1 MVTTSAFAT
10 ALRHNGDRVS
20 SRKVTVEDQTA
31 VGLWTALGILAI
43 VVAGLVGFWVGR
55 VTSDERKL
63 IRELEEELDRRMQEL
78 TRYRGQVNDHFDRTA
93 TLFATMAGSY
103 RDLYHHLAQS
113 AEELADKPTRDRLE
127 DRAGRL
133 LSNVPNRDYGG
144 SPGEGRSHRE
154 RDSEPEGDVPD
165 RRYESDYRE
174 SSDAEQSPSRPRAD

>member
-1 MVTTSAFAT
+1 M
-10 ALRHNGDRVS
+10 
-20 SRKVTVEDQTA
+20 
-31 VGLWTALGILAI
+31 
-43 VVAGLVGFWVGR
+43 
-55 VTSDERKL
+55 DERKL

-78 TRYRGQVNDHFDRTA
+78 TRYRSQVNDHFDRTA

-133 LSNVPNRDYGG
+133 LSNVPNRDYGT
-144 SPGEGRSHRE
+144 GEGRDPRE
-154 RDSEPEGDVPD
+154 SDSEPEGEAPD

-174 SSDAEQSPSRPRAD
+174 TSGTDSRPPRPHND

>member
-1 MVTTSAFAT
+1 M
-10 ALRHNGDRVS
+10 
-20 SRKVTVEDQTA
+20 EDQTA

-113 AEELADKPTRDRLE
+113 AGELADKPTRDRLE

-133 LSNVPNRDYGG
+133 LSNVPNRDYGD
-144 SPGEGRSHRE
+144 GEGRDHRE
-154 RDSEPEGDVPD
+154 RDSEPEGEGPD

-174 SSDAEQSPSRPRAD
+174 SSDTDSRASRPRDD

>member
-1 MVTTSAFAT
+1 MVVV
-10 ALRHNGDRVS
+10 RHNGVHGS
-20 SRKVTVEDQTA
+20 SWKVTVEDQTA
-31 VGLWTALGILAI
+31 VGLWMALGILAI

-78 TRYRGQVNDHFDRTA
+78 TRYRSQVNDHFDRTA

-133 LSNVPNRDYGG
+133 LSNVPNRDYAGG
-144 SPGEGRSHRE
+144 TSGGQNDSQD
-154 RDSEPEGDVPD
+154 RDASGDLPD

-174 SSDAEQSPSRPRAD
+174 SESEETRPRPRAD